1 MSLNHEI
8 PLAWAAFDMP
18 PAAPGTEFW
27 QAEQDLTNS
36 ASMISSGW
44 SDDCAPIGLE
54 SLPPPP
60 FWPSLDDF
68 SNNAS
73 DYYNLPTTSGTLFS
87 NFTQNKKP
95 EQLSYDD
102 KCQKI
107 NKLHQLLAQV
117 EVLNS
122 ELAL

>member
-1 MSLNHEI
+1 
-8 PLAWAAFDMP
+8 MP
-18 PAAPGTEFW
+18 PLAPGTEFW

-36 ASMISSGW
+36 ASMLSSGW
-44 SDDCAPIGLE
+44 PDDCVPVGLE

-60 FWPSLDDF
+60 FWPPLDDF
-68 SNNAS
+68 SNNAT
-73 DYYNLPTTSGTLFS
+73 YYNLPTTTTSGTLFS
-87 NFTQNKKP
+87 NFTPTKTP

-102 KCQKI
+102 KRQKI